1 SDRQG
6 DQTVRRRDR
15 RQPPCPQCGAAR
27 GRETLMDAP
36 DKVLATPAIRSGLP
50 AVSGWLLLV
59 WGLTLAS
66 ALAVPYSAHWSR
78 QLLNEL
84 ATEMTQREKAQAE
97 WGRLVL
103 EQSTWT
109 AHSRVESI
117 ATRQLGMRVPEAGE
131 VILVQP

>member
-1 SDRQG
+1 M
-6 DQTVRRRDR
+6 T
-15 RQPPCPQCGAAR
+15 
-27 GRETLMDAP
+27 AP
-36 DKVLATPAIRSGLP
+36 TQALSTDTRTGLP
-50 AVSGWLLLV
+50 ASSGWLLFV
-59 WGLTLAS
+59 WVLTLTT

-84 ATEMTQREKAQAE
+84 AEEMLQREKAQAE

-117 ATRQLGMRVPEAGE
+117 ATRQLGMRVPEPGE
-131 VILVQP
+131 VILVRP

>member
-1 SDRQG
+1 MTNQQSLL
-6 DQTVRRRDR
+6 
-15 RQPPCPQCGAAR
+15 AANS
-27 GRETLMDAP
+27 
-36 DKVLATPAIRSGLP
+36 VGLP
-50 AVSGWLLLV
+50 SGSGLLLV
-59 WGLTLAS
+59 VWLLIIGS

-84 ATEMTQREKAQAE
+84 AGEMSQREKAQAE

-109 AHSRVESI
+109 AHSRVEAI

-131 VILVQP
+131 VILVRP

>member
-1 SDRQG
+1 MSA
-6 DQTVRRRDR
+6 
-15 RQPPCPQCGAAR
+15 PNAADTAR
-27 GRETLMDAP
+27 A
-36 DKVLATPAIRSGLP
+36 GLP
-50 AVSGWLLLV
+50 TGSGWLLLI
-59 WGLTLAS
+59 WGLTLVT

-84 ATEMTQREKAQAE
+84 AGEMQQREKAQAE

-117 ATRQLGMRVPEAGE
+117 ATRQLGMRVPEPSE
-131 VILVQP
+131 VILVRP

>member
-1 SDRQG
+1 MS
-6 DQTVRRRDR
+6 T
-15 RQPPCPQCGAAR
+15 PNAANTAR
-27 GRETLMDAP
+27 T
-36 DKVLATPAIRSGLP
+36 GLP
-50 AVSGWLLLV
+50 TGSGWLLLI
-59 WGLTLAS
+59 WGLTLVT

-84 ATEMTQREKAQAE
+84 AGEMQQREKAQAE

-117 ATRQLGMRVPEAGE
+117 ATRQLGMRVPEPSE
-131 VILVQP
+131 VILVRP

>member
-1 SDRQG
+1 
-6 DQTVRRRDR
+6 
-15 RQPPCPQCGAAR
+15 
-27 GRETLMDAP
+27 MDAP

-50 AVSGWLLLV
+50 AGSGWLLLV

-131 VILVQP
+131 VILVQQP